1 MLRMLLF
8 SLLVLPLVEIAG
20 LIALGRLVGFW
31 LALAW
36 LGLAGLAGLR
46 ILRWQG
52 RRSLQQVAG
61 LTPESRGATDLLN
74 ALLVSAAGV
83 LLLFPGP
90 VSDAVAAV
98 LLLPPLRRSLARWL
112 LGKGLSGSGFAGR
125 FAGGV
130 RFGAAPGERQTGGFT
145 VVEGVFSREP
155 GPDATPLP
163 PTTPRQA
170 PEEQPPPG

>member
-1 MLRMLLF
+1 MLRRLLF

-20 LIALGRLVGFW
+20 LIALGRVLGFW

-61 LTPESRGATDLLN
+61 STPEGPGATDLLN
-74 ALLVSAAGV
+74 TLLVSAAGL

-90 VSDAVAAV
+90 VSDAMAV
-98 LLLPPLRRSLARWL
+98 LLLLPPLRRSLARWL
-112 LGKGLSGSGFAGR
+112 LGRGLSGAGFAGR
-125 FAGGV
+125 FAGGL
-130 RFGAAPGERQTGGFT
+130 RFGAAPGERQTGSFT

-155 GPDATPLP
+155 GPDGSPAPAATPRL
-163 PTTPRQA
+163 A
-170 PEEQPPPG
+170 PEEPPPPA

>member
-8 SLLVLPLVEIAG
+8 SLLLLPLAEIAG
-20 LIALGRLVGFW
+20 LIALGRVLGLW

-52 RRSLQQVAG
+52 RRSLQQFAG
-61 LTPESRGATDLLN
+61 FTPESPGAADLLN
-74 ALLVSAAGV
+74 ALLVSAAG
-83 LLLFPGP
+83 LLLLLPGP
-90 VSDAVAAV
+90 FSDAMAVV
-98 LLLPPLRRSLARWL
+98 LLLPPLCRGLARWL
-112 LGKGLSGSGFAGR
+112 LGKGLSASGFAGH

-130 RFGAAPGERQTGGFT
+130 RFGAAPGERPTGSFT

-155 GPDATPLP
+155 GPDGTPATSS
-163 PTTPRQA
+163 TPRLA
-170 PEEQPPPG
+170 PGDQPPPI